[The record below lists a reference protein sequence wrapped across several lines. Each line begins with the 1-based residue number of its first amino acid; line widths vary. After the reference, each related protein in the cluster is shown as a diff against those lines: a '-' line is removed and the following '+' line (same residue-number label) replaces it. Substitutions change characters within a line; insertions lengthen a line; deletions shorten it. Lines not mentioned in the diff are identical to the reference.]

1 MPSAPDRLTGSLID
15 GRYRVIRQ
23 VGRGGA
29 GIVYEALHE
38 AMARRVAIKVLGTSL
53 GGGDRAIDR
62 FRREARAAGRLNHPH
77 VVTVHDYGVTD
88 DEHPFL
94 AMEYCEGGSLADQLR
109 ARGTLP
115 LSDTV
120 GLLSGVCAAMDVAHA
135 AGIVHRDLKP
145 ANILFARGTVKVAD
159 FGLAHLMEEEDH
171 TLTAGHIIGSPHYM
185 SPEQWQSIPADGR
198 SDVYS
203 LGVIAYEALTGA
215 HPFKGTST
223 RAVLAA
229 HLTGA
234 PTPPGELLPDLPED
248 AAKAILKAIA
258 REPEDRF
265 TRPGAFA
272 EALASALP
280 TEPGARTVTLVSV
293 GRPADGE
300 RTGPV
305 SGPSQSLAIPLG
317 RVAEMD
323 ALLARLEEARQG
335 RGGVIT
341 IAGAPGMGKSTL
353 LHAFLE
359 RARVLLPGLV
369 SGVGRASEHFGS
381 SEAYQPV
388 LEALGAL
395 AQAARARHPAWS
407 LPRVAPTWAV
417 HLPSSS
423 DGAPAG
429 EAAQRARDRMPRELL
444 DALSALAEG
453 ATIVLA
459 LEDMHWADAFSV
471 DLLSYLAPR
480 LADRRVLLVATY
492 RPEDVEIARHP
503 LRQALRNRERL
514 PSWTEVQPALFTEAE
529 VRAYLASELGTTPPD
544 ALVAFVRRKTEG
556 NPLFVASVL
565 EHLLH
570 TGAVVRDARGLT
582 LARSLESIEENV
594 PEGLM
599 GVLQDR
605 IDRLDEG
612 DRRLLQAGSVE
623 GDSFSARVVAVL
635 AEEDELEVEER
646 LDRLQR
652 VHRLILPLGEA
663 EFPVGE
669 ASSRFRFV
677 HALYQNALYATVT
690 SKRRALWHRRAA
702 EELQRLH
709 AGQLDAVAVPLAVH
723 LEKGREFAQALA
735 FRLRA
740 AAAAARGS
748 PRQARPH
755 LQRALDLVVRLPE
768 AEQGAVRA
776 DVLVRLARL
785 DAETAEIVGDVS
797 LYGRAEEA
805 VTAALALR
813 PDDADARTVLA
824 LVELE
829 RGRNERALQEL
840 LRVVATA
847 PGHAPAYDGLAYL
860 FKNTGLWAEALA
872 MQARAGALDPAYAHS
887 IRQLS
892 VFIHQ
897 DRLDDARAEAEALL
911 ARRPD
916 YAHYIYWRGIVE
928 IYAGDPAAA
937 GAWIRRGYE
946 RDPEDQIAQG
956 VLAEWEALHG
966 DRARARALLQT
977 AEPGAPA
984 DGTFSYWIAKIH
996 AALDEPEAAVLWLG
1010 RAEDLGYWNA
1020 PWIEKDP
1027 TLDRLRAFP
1036 PFGERLASIRARF
1049 EAFRALAH
1057 GSAALAALLQRPAR

>member
-1 MPSAPDRLTGSLID
+1 MPPAPDRLTGSLID
-15 GRYRVIRQ
+15 GRYRVVRQ

-38 AMARRVAIKVLGTSL
+38 AMARRVAIKVLGTSRAE
-53 GGGDRAIDR
+53 GDRAIDR

-77 VVTVHDYGVTD
+77 VVTVHDYGITD
-88 DEHPFL
+88 DQHPFL
-94 AMEYCEGGSLADQLR
+94 VMEYCEGGSLADQLR

-115 LSDTV
+115 LADTV
-120 GLLSGVCAAMDVAHA
+120 GLLSGVCAAMDTAHA

-145 ANILFARGTVKVAD
+145 ANILFAQGAVKVAD
-159 FGLAHLMEEEDH
+159 FGLAYLMEEEDH

-215 HPFKGTST
+215 HPFKGGST

-229 HLTGA
+229 HLTGT
-234 PTPPGELLPDLPED
+234 PTPPGELRPDLPED
-248 AAKAILKAIA
+248 AAKAVMKAIA
-258 REPEDRF
+258 REPDERF
-265 TRPGAFA
+265 PRAGAFA

-280 TEPGARTVTLVSV
+280 TEPGSRSVTLVAV
-293 GRPADGE
+293 GRPGEAE

-317 RVAEMD
+317 RVVEMD
-323 ALLARLEEARQG
+323 ALLGRLEDARLG
-335 RGGVIT
+335 RGGLVT

-369 SGVGRASEHFGS
+369 AGVGRASEHFGS

-388 LEALGAL
+388 LEALAAL

-417 HLPSSS
+417 HLPSAP
-423 DGAPAG
+423 DAAPAG

-444 DALSALAEG
+444 DALSALAES
-453 ATIVLA
+453 AVVVLA

-471 DLLSYLAPR
+471 DLLSFLAPR
-480 LADRRVLLVATY
+480 VADRRVLVVATY

-503 LRQALRNRERL
+503 LRQALRNRERVA
-514 PSWTEVQPALFTEAE
+514 SWTEVQPALFGEAE
-529 VRAYLASELGTTPPD
+529 VRAYLASQLGTEPPEE
-544 ALVAFVRRKTEG
+544 LVAFVRRKTEG

-565 EHLLH
+565 EHLLQ

-582 LARSLESIEENV
+582 LARSLESIEESV

-623 GDSFSARVVAVL
+623 GDSFCARVVAVL

-652 VHRLILPLGEA
+652 VHRLILPLGET

-677 HALYQNALYATVT
+677 HALYQNAFYGTVT

-702 EELQRLH
+702 GELQRLH
-709 AGQLDAVAVPLAVH
+709 AGQLDAAAVPLAVH

-740 AAAAARGS
+740 AEAAARGS

-755 LQRALDLVVRLPE
+755 LQRALDLVARLPG
-768 AEQGAVRA
+768 AEQAGTRA

-805 VTAALALR
+805 VTEALALR

-829 RGRNERALQEL
+829 RGRNERAFHEL

-966 DRARARALLQT
+966 DRARARALLAT

-984 DGTFSYWIAKIH
+984 DGTFSYWIAKIY
-996 AALDEPEAAVLWLG
+996 AALGEPETAVAWLG

-1027 TLDRLRAFP
+1027 TLDGLRAFA
-1036 PFGERLASIRARF
+1036 PFGERLRSIRRRHQ
-1049 EAFRALAH
+1049 AFRALAH
-1057 GSAALAALLQRPAR
+1057 GSSDLAALLRRA